1 MANATYD
8 NLWQQAISELSEQL
22 NVEGADDEDDNGSGD
37 KSDVSVFTSLFLCSI
52 YISIFRNHVK

>member
-37 KSDVSVFTSLFLCSI
+37 KSDVSAYSSFILARINFSI
-52 YISIFRNHVK
+52 SRNHAK

>member
-37 KSDVSVFTSLFLCSI
+37 KSDVSVFTSLCWCSI